1 MSGLPGRVSAD
12 EGAVFRERLNWL
24 FEHVHPPRRGVYSN
38 KEVAARIAGFGGSLS
53 DSYISLLRTG
63 KRVNPS
69 TETKAWLA
77 RAFGFPRDFFDDDDL
92 AIEAMHQ
99 FAAVKS
105 KQAGIESVLYRMI
118 GLSED
123 GFAQVLKEVDRVRE
137 LEGLPPEPE

>member
-1 MSGLPGRVSAD
+1 MSGLSERSSAD

-38 KEVAARIAGFGGSLS
+38 KEVAARITGFGGSLS

-69 TETKAWLA
+69 TETKTWLA

-92 AIEAMHQ
+92 AIEAMNQ

-105 KQAGIESVLYRMI
+105 KQAGIESVFHRMI